1 MIPFNLTFFLLQ
13 FVHIS
18 DGESVQ
24 QPVNEEE
31 GPQQHACKV
40 AEHQI
45 DIYLPKYLYFLSKF

>member
-1 MIPFNLTFFLLQ
+1 MFLLQ